1 VLAADTFYVG
11 RIFRFLYF
19 FHWLVSI
26 KRYMFCSDIF
36 FYLNSWGLCMM
47 PTLHPPY
54 IYGEILF
61 SFLFIRIKRLKVITE
76 TPLQQP

>member
-1 VLAADTFYVG
+1 
-11 RIFRFLYF
+11 
-19 FHWLVSI
+19 
-26 KRYMFCSDIF
+26 MFCSDIF